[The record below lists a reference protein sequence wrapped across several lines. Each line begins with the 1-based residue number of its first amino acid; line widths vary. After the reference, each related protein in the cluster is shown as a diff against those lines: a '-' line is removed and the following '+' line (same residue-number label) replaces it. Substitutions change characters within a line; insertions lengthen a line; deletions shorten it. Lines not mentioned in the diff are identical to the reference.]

1 MDGLNSL
8 LQDTPYCRKSVLE
21 GDAERIMSSL
31 DQSPVHSIKEACT
44 RIKEV
49 CGISRQPTQVRS
61 FLYRHGYRWRK
72 MGQVPGRADPEKQ
85 KRWCDNLQPCIHKA
99 NEGSCRL
106 LFSDAVH
113 FTLFAFLCNAWSKE
127 RLYLKT
133 AAGRNRINVLGAVD
147 ALAKEVTI
155 MDNTT
160 YVTTETIISFLE
172 KLRED
177 SQDTPIVIVMDNAR
191 YQHCKAVEERAKQLN
206 IEILFLPPYSPNLNV
221 IERLWKFTRKAVL
234 YGRYYDTPD
243 KFHQAIRTFF
253 EGINQKY
260 QVEMETLLTLNFQIV
275 EMENAQNDAA

>member
-1 MDGLNSL
+1 
-8 LQDTPYCRKSVLE
+8 LE
-21 GDAERIMSSL
+21 EDAERIMTSL
-31 DQSPVHSIKEACT
+31 DQSPVHSVNEACS

-49 CGISRQPTQVRS
+49 CGICRKPTQVRK
-61 FLYRHGYRWRK
+61 FLQRHGYKWRK
-72 MGQVPGRADPEKQ
+72 MGQVPGRADPQKQ
-85 KRWCDNLQPCIHKA
+85 KQWRDNLQPYIDKA
-99 NEGSCRL
+99 NEGTCRL

-113 FTLFAFLCNAWSKE
+113 FTLSAFLCNVWAKE

-147 ALAKEVTI
+147 ALTKKVTV

-177 SQDTPIVIVMDNAR
+177 SQDIPIVIVMDNAR
-191 YQHCKAVEERAKQLN
+191 YQHCKAVEERALQLN

-221 IERLWKFTRKAVL
+221 IERLWKFTKKAVL

-243 KFHQAIRTFF
+243 KFHQAIRKFF
-253 EGINQKY
+253 EEINKEHQTKL
-260 QVEMETLLTLNFQIV
+260 ESLLTLNFQIIDAK
-275 EMENAQNDAA
+275 NAQNDAA